1 VAIRYAQRQQSA
13 CKKMK
18 TQIDHLVV
26 MASSLDEG
34 VQWCE
39 ETLGITP
46 GPGGEHEKYG
56 THNRLFKIAS
66 PKFPLAYFEIIAIN
80 PAAVIPKRSQV
91 PRWFDMDNVTLQKAI
106 AQGPR
111 LIHFVSST
119 DDVKAARHVLR
130 TQGIE
135 RGQVV
140 HASRK
145 SGKGTLNWQITVRE
159 DGERLFDG
167 TLPTLIQWGKPDAT
181 DPLRLHPRNSLPRS
195 GVTLQ
200 SLSVSHPSAAKLQA
214 AYESIGL
221 EGIAI
226 EAGDANLV
234 ATLQTPKGLVQLQ
247 SLGL

>member
-1 VAIRYAQRQQSA
+1 
-13 CKKMK
+13 MK

-26 MASSLDEG
+26 MAASLDQG

-39 ETLGITP
+39 DTLGITP

-66 PKFPLAYFEIIAIN
+66 PQFPLAYFEIIAIN
-80 PAAVIPKRSQV
+80 PQAVIPKRAQV
-91 PRWFDMDNVTLQKAI
+91 PRWFDMDDAALQKAV

-145 SGKGTLNWQITVRE
+145 SSKGTINWQITVRE
-159 DGERLFDG
+159 DGERLFNG
-167 TLPTLIQWGKPDAT
+167 CLPTLIQWGKPDAT
-181 DPLRLHPRNSLPRS
+181 EPLRLHPRNSLPRS

-200 SLSVSHPSAAKLQA
+200 SLTVSHPSGVKLQA
-214 AYESIGL
+214 AFDAIGL
-221 EGIAI
+221 ADIAI
-226 EAGDANLV
+226 ETGPANLV
-234 ATLQTPKGLVQLQ
+234 ASLQTPKGLVRLQ
-247 SLGL
+247 SLGI

>member
-1 VAIRYAQRQQSA
+1 
-13 CKKMK
+13 MK

-26 MASSLDEG
+26 MAASLEAG

-39 ETLGITP
+39 ATLGITP
-46 GPGGEHEKYG
+46 TAGGEHEKYG
-56 THNRLFKIAS
+56 THNRLFKIAT
-66 PKFPLAYFEIIAIN
+66 PTYPLAYFEIIAIN
-80 PAAVIPKRSQV
+80 PDAVIPKRLQV
-91 PRWFDMDNVTLQKAI
+91 TRWFDMDDRVLQKAV
-106 AQGPR
+106 AEQPR
-111 LIHFVSST
+111 LVHFVSST
-119 DDVKAARHVLR
+119 DDLKTARHALR

-135 RGQVV
+135 RGQIV

-159 DGERLFDG
+159 DGERLFNG

-200 SLSVSHPSAAKLQA
+200 SLSVTHPSAVKLQT
-214 AYESIGL
+214 AYDALGL
-221 EGIAI
+221 TGVQIQT
-226 EAGDANLV
+226 GPANLC

-247 SLGL
+247 SLGI

>member
-1 VAIRYAQRQQSA
+1 
-13 CKKMK
+13 MK

-26 MASSLDEG
+26 MAASLEQG

-39 ETLGITP
+39 DTLGISP

-56 THNRLFKIAS
+56 THNRLFKIAT
-66 PKFPLAYFEIIAIN
+66 PQFPLAYFEIIAIN
-80 PAAVIPKRSQV
+80 PAAVIPKRDQV
-91 PRWFDMDNVTLQKAI
+91 PRWFDMDDAALQKAV

-111 LIHFVSST
+111 LVHFVSST
-119 DDVKAARHVLR
+119 EDVKAARHLLR

-145 SGKGTLNWQITVRE
+145 SSKGTLNWQITVRE
-159 DGERLFDG
+159 DGERLFNG
-167 TLPTLIQWGKPDAT
+167 CLPTLIQWGKPEAT

-200 SLSVSHPSAAKLQA
+200 GLTVNHPSGAKLQA
-214 AYESIGL
+214 AFDAIGL
-221 EGIAI
+221 ADIAI
-226 EAGDANLV
+226 ETGPANLV

-247 SLGL
+247 SLGI

>member
-1 VAIRYAQRQQSA
+1 MLRRQPQNP
-13 CKKMK
+13 KVMK

-26 MASSLDEG
+26 MASTLQAG

-91 PRWFDMDNVTLQKAI
+91 PRWFDMDNKALQKAV
-106 AQGPR
+106 AEQPR
-111 LIHFVSST
+111 LIHFVAST
-119 DDVKAARHVLR
+119 DDIKAARHAWR

-200 SLSVSHPSAAKLQA
+200 SLTVSHPSAAKLQTA
-214 AYESIGL
+214 FASVGL
-221 EGIAI
+221 ENIAI
-226 EAGDANLV
+226 ATAPANLM

-247 SLGL
+247 SFGV

>member
-1 VAIRYAQRQQSA
+1 
-13 CKKMK
+13 MK

-26 MASSLDEG
+26 MASTLDAG
-34 VQWCE
+34 VQWCQD
-39 ETLGITP
+39 TLGITP

-66 PKFPLAYFEIIAIN
+66 PQFPLAYFEIIAIN
-80 PAAVIPKRSQV
+80 PAAVMPKRAQV
-91 PRWFDMDNVTLQKAI
+91 ARWFDMDDKALQKAV
-106 AQGPR
+106 AEQPR
-111 LIHFVSST
+111 LIHFVAST
-119 DDVKAARHVLR
+119 DDIKAARHALR

-159 DGERLFDG
+159 DGERLFNG

-200 SLSVSHPSAAKLQA
+200 SLSVHHPSGPKLQA
-214 AYESIGL
+214 AYDAMGL
-221 EGIAI
+221 EGIGI
-226 EAGDANLV
+226 ETGSANLV
-234 ATLQTPKGLVQLQ
+234 ATLQTPKGRVQVQ
-247 SLGL
+247 SLGI

>member
-1 VAIRYAQRQQSA
+1 
-13 CKKMK
+13 MK

-26 MASSLDEG
+26 MATSLEAG

-39 ETLGITP
+39 ATLGITP
-46 GPGGEHEKYG
+46 TAGGEHEKYG
-56 THNRLFKIAS
+56 THNRLFKIAT
-66 PKFPLAYFEIIAIN
+66 PTYPLAYFEIIAIN
-80 PAAVIPKRSQV
+80 PDAVIPKRLQV
-91 PRWFDMDNVTLQKAI
+91 TRWFDMDDRVLQKAV
-106 AQGPR
+106 AEQPR
-111 LIHFVSST
+111 LVHFVSST
-119 DDVKAARHVLR
+119 DDLKTARHALR

-135 RGQVV
+135 RGQIV

-159 DGERLFDG
+159 DGERLFNG

-200 SLSVSHPSAAKLQA
+200 SLSVTHPSAVKLQT
-214 AYESIGL
+214 AYDALGL
-221 EGIAI
+221 TGVQI
-226 EAGDANLV
+226 ETGPANLC

-247 SLGL
+247 SLGI

>member
-1 VAIRYAQRQQSA
+1 
-13 CKKMK
+13 MK

-26 MASSLDEG
+26 MAASLDQG

-39 ETLGITP
+39 DTLGITP

-66 PKFPLAYFEIIAIN
+66 PQFPLAYFEIIAIN
-80 PAAVIPKRSQV
+80 PLAVIPKRAQV
-91 PRWFDMDNVTLQKAI
+91 PRWFDMDDAALQKAV

-111 LIHFVSST
+111 LVHFVSST

-145 SGKGTLNWQITVRE
+145 SSKGTLNWQITVRE
-159 DGERLFDG
+159 DGERLFNG
-167 TLPTLIQWGKPDAT
+167 CLPTLIQWGKPDAT
-181 DPLRLHPRNSLPRS
+181 EPLRLHPRNSLPRS

-200 SLSVSHPSAAKLQA
+200 SLTVSHPSGAKLQA
-214 AYESIGL
+214 AFDAIGL
-221 EGIAI
+221 ADIAI
-226 EAGDANLV
+226 ETGPANLV
-234 ATLQTPKGLVQLQ
+234 ANLQTPKGLVQLQ
-247 SLGL
+247 SLGI

>member
-1 VAIRYAQRQQSA
+1 
-13 CKKMK
+13 MK

-26 MASSLDEG
+26 MSATLEAG

-66 PKFPLAYFEIIAIN
+66 PQFPLAYFEIIAIN
-80 PAAVIPKRSQV
+80 PAAVIPKRAQV
-91 PRWFDMDNVTLQKAI
+91 TRWFDMDNPALQKAV
-106 AQGPR
+106 AQQPR
-111 LIHFVSST
+111 LVHFVSST
-119 DDVKAARHVLR
+119 DDVKAARHLWR

-135 RGQVV
+135 RGQIV

-145 SGKGTLNWQITVRE
+145 SNKGTLNWQITVRE
-159 DGERLFDG
+159 DGDRLFNG

-195 GVTLQ
+195 GVTLH
-200 SLSVSHPSAAKLQA
+200 SLSVQHPSAAKLQT
-214 AYESIGL
+214 AYESVGL
-221 EGIAI
+221 AGVTV
-226 EAGDANLV
+226 EAGPANLV
-234 ATLQTPKGLVQLQ
+234 ATLQTPKGRVQLE
-247 SLGL
+247 SGGL

>member
-1 VAIRYAQRQQSA
+1 
-13 CKKMK
+13 MK

-26 MASSLDEG
+26 MAASLDQG

-39 ETLGITP
+39 DTLGITP

-56 THNRLFKIAS
+56 THNRLFKIAT
-66 PKFPLAYFEIIAIN
+66 PQFPLAYFEIIAIN
-80 PAAVIPKRSQV
+80 PQAVIPKRAQV
-91 PRWFDMDNVTLQKAI
+91 PRWFDMDDASLQKAV

-111 LIHFVSST
+111 LVHFVSST
-119 DDVKAARHVLR
+119 EDVKAARHVLR

-145 SGKGTLNWQITVRE
+145 SSKGTLNWQITVRE
-159 DGERLFDG
+159 DGERLFNG
-167 TLPTLIQWGKPDAT
+167 CLPTLIQWGKPEAT

-200 SLSVSHPSAAKLQA
+200 SLTVSHPSGAKLQA
-214 AYESIGL
+214 AFEAIGL
-221 EGIAI
+221 ADIAI
-226 EAGDANLV
+226 ETGPANLV
-234 ATLQTPKGLVQLQ
+234 ASLQTPKGLVQLE
-247 SLGL
+247 SLGI

>member
-1 VAIRYAQRQQSA
+1 
-13 CKKMK
+13 MK

-26 MASSLDEG
+26 MASSLAAG

-46 GPGGEHEKYG
+46 GPGGEHDKYG

-80 PAAVIPKRSQV
+80 PQAVIPKRAQV
-91 PRWFDMDNVTLQKAI
+91 PRWFDMDDPSLQKAV
-106 AQGPR
+106 ADAPR

-119 DDVKAARHVLR
+119 DDVKAARHLLR

-145 SGKGTLNWQITVRE
+145 SSKGTLNWQITVRE
-159 DGERLFDG
+159 DGERLFNG

-181 DPLRLHPRNSLPRS
+181 EPLRLHPRNSLPRS

-200 SLSVSHPSAAKLQA
+200 SLAVSHPSGVKLQTAYA
-214 AYESIGL
+214 AMGL
-221 EGIAI
+221 TGIAVDT
-226 EAGDANLV
+226 GPANIT

-247 SLGL
+247 SLGI

>member
-1 VAIRYAQRQQSA
+1 
-13 CKKMK
+13 M
-18 TQIDHLVV
+18 
-26 MASSLDEG
+26 
-34 VQWCE
+34 
-39 ETLGITP
+39 
-46 GPGGEHEKYG
+46 
-56 THNRLFKIAS
+56 
-66 PKFPLAYFEIIAIN
+66 AYFEIIAIN

-91 PRWFDMDNVTLQKAI
+91 PRWFDMDDVSLQKAV
-106 AQGPR
+106 AQSPR
-111 LIHFVSST
+111 LIHFVAST

-159 DGERLFDG
+159 DGARLFDG

-200 SLSVSHPSAAKLQA
+200 SLAVSHPSSDKLQA

-221 EGIAI
+221 DGIRI
-226 EAGDANLV
+226 DTGPANLV

-247 SLGL
+247 SLAV

>member
-1 VAIRYAQRQQSA
+1 ML
-13 CKKMK
+13 KETPTPTKMK

-26 MASSLDEG
+26 MASTLDAG

-46 GPGGEHEKYG
+46 GPGGEHEKHG

-91 PRWFDMDNVTLQKAI
+91 PRWFDMDNKALQKAV
-106 AQGPR
+106 AEQPR
-111 LIHFVSST
+111 LIHFVAST

-145 SGKGTLNWQITVRE
+145 SSKGTLNWQITVRE

-167 TLPTLIQWGKPDAT
+167 CMPTLIQWGKPDAT
-181 DPLRLHPRNSLPRS
+181 EPLRLHPRNSLPRS

-200 SLSVSHPSAAKLQA
+200 SLAVSHPSNAKLEA
-214 AYESIGL
+214 AYQSLGL
-221 EGIAI
+221 EGITI
-226 EAGDANLV
+226 ESGAANLV

-247 SLGL
+247 SFGV

>member
-1 VAIRYAQRQQSA
+1 
-13 CKKMK
+13 MK

-26 MASSLDEG
+26 MASTLDAG

-91 PRWFDMDNVTLQKAI
+91 PRWFDMDNKALQKAV
-106 AQGPR
+106 AEQPR
-111 LIHFVSST
+111 LIHFVAST

-167 TLPTLIQWGKPDAT
+167 CMPTLIQWGKPDAT
-181 DPLRLHPRNSLPRS
+181 EPLRLHPRNSLPRS

-200 SLSVSHPSAAKLQA
+200 SLAVNHPSNAKLEA
-214 AYESIGL
+214 AFQSLGL
-221 EGIAI
+221 EGITLESGA
-226 EAGDANLV
+226 ANLV

-247 SLGL
+247 SFGV